1 MKKSILLLAMLPM
14 WALAD
19 DVKITT
25 PSLVV
30 KNDTLT
36 LTCQMDF
43 SVVRAGNFQTY
54 AFTPMLFAGEGEQC
68 TLPPVVITDKKK
80 FKMRKAD
87 RKLAAK
93 GNYSM
98 PYTVMRGMPS
108 QRENSVVNY
117 TLQMPYKPWMEQMK
131 MRIYEEKKEVCIINL
146 PTPEYIKPEPQ
157 LPQAGQICEPCM
169 QMVSYLTP
177 KEEPI
182 KVRNEQ
188 NTLYIQYPVG
198 SSAFDLNIGKNA
210 SEFEKLKR
218 TLTPLTQGDLVTFKS
233 VAVCGY
239 ASPDGSVKTNERLS
253 AERAQ
258 SFAEHLGQT
267 FDFTDS
273 LLHVSSAGEDWDG
286 LISILNAQKPDY
298 AQQALAIID
307 GQPDL
312 DKREAQLKKEMGENY
327 TRMLNDYFPLLRR
340 INISVDFE
348 VREVRNAEAAQLIY
362 TNPKLLSLQEMYG
375 VAKNYEPGTKEYKQ
389 VYEIAATCYPEDV
402 VANINAA
409 SANIISGDFER
420 AQQFMDRVKDDP
432 RAYNNLGVLA
442 WLNGDADKAV
452 EWFTKALQEEPE
464 KAQHNLEY
472 IQ

>member
-1 MKKSILLLAMLPM
+1 MLPV
-14 WALAD
+14 WAMAD

-43 SVVRAGNFQTY
+43 SVVRAENFETY
-54 AFTPMLFAGEGEQC
+54 AFTPELFAGSGEKC

-87 RKLAAK
+87 LKFAES
-93 GNYSM
+93 GYYSR
-98 PYTVMRGMPS
+98 PYVVLPGMPS
-108 QRENSVVNY
+108 KRENVVSY

-131 MRIYEEKKEVCIINL
+131 MRIYEEKKEACIINL
-146 PTPEYIKPEPQ
+146 PTPEFIKPEPK
-157 LPQAGQICEPCM
+157 LPQAGQVCEPCM

-177 KEEPI
+177 EEEPI

-188 NTLYIQYPVG
+188 NTLYIQYPSG
-198 SSAFDLNIGKNA
+198 SSAFDLNFGKNA
-210 SEFEKLKR
+210 SEWSKLN
-218 TLTPLTQGDLVTFKS
+218 TMLTPLTQGDLVTFKS
-233 VAVCGY
+233 IALCGY
-239 ASPDGSVKTNERLS
+239 ASPDGSVKTNNRLS
-253 AERAQ
+253 SERAQ
-258 SFAEHLGQT
+258 AFADYMAQNYH
-267 FDFTDS
+267 FNDS
-273 LLHVSSAGEDWDG
+273 LLHISAAGEDWDG
-286 LISILNAQKPDY
+286 LITILNAQKPEY
-298 AQQALAIID
+298 LEQALAIID

-312 DKREAQLKKEMGENY
+312 DKREAQLKKDLGENY
-327 TRMLNDYFPLLRR
+327 TRMLTDYFPLLRR
-340 INISVDFE
+340 ITISIDFE

-409 SANIISGDFER
+409 SANIISGDFDR
-420 AQQFMDRVKDDP
+420 AQQLMDRVKDDP
-432 RAYNNLGVLA
+432 RACNNLGVLA

-452 EWFTKALQEEPE
+452 EWFTKALQSEPE
-464 KAQHNLEY
+464 KAKQNLDY

>member
-1 MKKSILLLAMLPM
+1 MLPV
-14 WALAD
+14 WAMAD

-43 SVVRAGNFQTY
+43 SVVRAGNFETY
-54 AFTPMLFAGEGEQC
+54 AFTPELFAGSGEKR
-68 TLPPVVITDKKK
+68 TLPPVVITDQKN
-80 FKMRKAD
+80 FKMRKTDLKFAES
-87 RKLAAK
+87 
-93 GNYSM
+93 GYYSR
-98 PYTVMRGMPS
+98 PYVVLPAMPS
-108 QRENSVVNY
+108 KRENVVSY

-131 MRIYEEKKEVCIINL
+131 MRIYEEKKEACIINL
-146 PTPEYIKPEPQ
+146 PTPEFIKPEPK

-177 KEEPI
+177 EEEPI

-188 NTLYIQYPVG
+188 NTLYIQYPSG
-198 SSAFDLNIGKNA
+198 SSAFDLNFGKNA
-210 SEFEKLKR
+210 SEWSKLN
-218 TLTPLTQGDLVTFKS
+218 TMLTPLTQGDLVTFKS
-233 VAVCGY
+233 IALCGY
-239 ASPDGSVKTNERLS
+239 ASPDGSVKTNDRLS
-253 AERAQ
+253 SERAQ
-258 SFAEHLGQT
+258 AFADYMAQNYH
-267 FDFTDS
+267 FNDS
-273 LLHVSSAGEDWDG
+273 LLHINAAGEDWDG
-286 LISILNAQKPDY
+286 LITILNAQKPEY
-298 AQQALAIID
+298 LEQALAIID

-312 DKREAQLKKEMGENY
+312 DKREAQLKKDLGENY
-327 TRMLNDYFPLLRR
+327 TRMLTDYFPLLRR
-340 INISVDFE
+340 ITISIDFE

-409 SANIISGDFER
+409 SANIISGDFDR
-420 AQQFMDRVKDDP
+420 AQQLMDRVKDDP
-432 RAYNNLGVLA
+432 RACNNLGVLA

-452 EWFTKALQEEPE
+452 EWFTKALQSEPE
-464 KAQHNLEY
+464 KAKQNLDY

>member
-1 MKKSILLLAMLPM
+1 MLPV
-14 WALAD
+14 WAMAD

-43 SVVRAGNFQTY
+43 SVVRAENFETY
-54 AFTPMLFAGEGEQC
+54 AFTPELFAGSGEKC

-87 RKLAAK
+87 LKFAES
-93 GNYSM
+93 GYYSR
-98 PYTVMRGMPS
+98 PYVVLPGMPS
-108 QRENSVVNY
+108 KRENVVSY

-131 MRIYEEKKEVCIINL
+131 MRVYEEKKEACIINL
-146 PTPEYIKPEPQ
+146 PTPEFIKPEPK
-157 LPQAGQICEPCM
+157 LPQAGQVCEPCM

-177 KEEPI
+177 EEEPI

-188 NTLYIQYPVG
+188 NTLYIQYPSG
-198 SSAFDLNIGKNA
+198 SSAFDLNFGKNA
-210 SEFEKLKR
+210 SEWSKLN
-218 TLTPLTQGDLVTFKS
+218 TMLTPLTQGDLVTFKS
-233 VAVCGY
+233 IALCGY
-239 ASPDGSVKTNERLS
+239 ASPDGSVKTNNRLS
-253 AERAQ
+253 SERAQ
-258 SFAEHLGQT
+258 AFAEYMAQNYH
-267 FDFTDS
+267 FNDS
-273 LLHVSSAGEDWDG
+273 LLHISAAGEDWDG
-286 LISILNAQKPDY
+286 LLTILNAQKPEY
-298 AQQALAIID
+298 LEQALAIID

-312 DKREAQLKKEMGENY
+312 DKREAQLKKDLGENY
-327 TRMLNDYFPLLRR
+327 TRMLTDYFPLLRR
-340 INISVDFE
+340 ITISIDFE

-375 VAKNYEPGTKEYKQ
+375 VAKSYEPGTKEYKQ

-409 SANIISGDFER
+409 SANIISGDFDR

-432 RAYNNLGVLA
+432 RACNNLGVLA

-452 EWFTKALQEEPE
+452 EWFTKALQSEPE
-464 KAQHNLEY
+464 KAQQNLDY

>member
-1 MKKSILLLAMLPM
+1 MLPV
-14 WALAD
+14 WAMAD

-43 SVVRAGNFQTY
+43 SVVRAGNFETY
-54 AFTPMLFAGEGEQC
+54 AFTPELFAGSGEKR
-68 TLPPVVITDKKK
+68 TLPPVVITDQKN
-80 FKMRKAD
+80 FKMRKTDLKFAES
-87 RKLAAK
+87 
-93 GNYSM
+93 GYYSR
-98 PYTVMRGMPS
+98 PYVVLPAMPS
-108 QRENSVVNY
+108 KRENVVSY
-117 TLQMPYKPWMEQMK
+117 TLQMPYQPWMEQMK
-131 MRIYEEKKEVCIINL
+131 MRIYEEKKEACIINL
-146 PTPEYIKPEPQ
+146 PTPEFIKPEPK
-157 LPQAGQICEPCM
+157 LPQAGQVCEPCM

-188 NTLYIQYPVG
+188 NTLYIQYPSG
-198 SSAFDLNIGKNA
+198 SSAFDLNFGKNA
-210 SEFEKLKR
+210 SEWSKLN
-218 TLTPLTQGDLVTFKS
+218 TMLTPLTQGDLVTFKS
-233 VAVCGY
+233 IALCGY
-239 ASPDGSVKTNERLS
+239 ASPDGSVKTNDRLS
-253 AERAQ
+253 SERAQ
-258 SFAEHLGQT
+258 AFADYMAQNYH
-267 FDFTDS
+267 FNDS
-273 LLHVSSAGEDWDG
+273 LLHISAAGEDWDG
-286 LISILNAQKPDY
+286 LITILNAQKPEY
-298 AQQALAIID
+298 LEQALAIID

-312 DKREAQLKKEMGENY
+312 DKREAQLKKDLGENY
-327 TRMLNDYFPLLRR
+327 TRMLTDYFPLLRR
-340 INISVDFE
+340 ITISIDFE

-409 SANIISGDFER
+409 SANIISGDFDR
-420 AQQFMDRVKDDP
+420 AQQLMDRVKDDP
-432 RAYNNLGVLA
+432 RACNNLGVLA

-452 EWFTKALQEEPE
+452 EWFTKALQSEPE
-464 KAQHNLEY
+464 KAKQNLDY

>member
-1 MKKSILLLAMLPM
+1 MLPV
-14 WALAD
+14 WAMAD

-43 SVVRAGNFQTY
+43 SVVRAGNFETY
-54 AFTPMLFAGEGEQC
+54 AFTPELFAGSGEKR
-68 TLPPVVITDKKK
+68 TLPPVVITDQKK
-80 FKMRKAD
+80 FKMRKTDLKFAES
-87 RKLAAK
+87 
-93 GNYSM
+93 GYYSR
-98 PYTVMRGMPS
+98 PYVVLPAMPS
-108 QRENSVVNY
+108 KRENVVSY

-131 MRIYEEKKEVCIINL
+131 MRIYEEKKEACIINL
-146 PTPEYIKPEPQ
+146 PTPEFIKPEPK
-157 LPQAGQICEPCM
+157 LPQAGQVCEPCM

-188 NTLYIQYPVG
+188 NTLYIQYPSG
-198 SSAFDLNIGKNA
+198 SSAFDLNFGKNA
-210 SEFEKLKR
+210 SEWSKLN
-218 TLTPLTQGDLVTFKS
+218 TMLTPLTQGDLVTFKS
-233 VAVCGY
+233 IALCGY
-239 ASPDGSVKTNERLS
+239 ASPDGSVKTNDRLS
-253 AERAQ
+253 SERAQ
-258 SFAEHLGQT
+258 SFADYMAQNYH
-267 FDFTDS
+267 FNDS
-273 LLHVSSAGEDWDG
+273 LLHISAAGEDWDG
-286 LISILNAQKPDY
+286 LITILNAQKPEY
-298 AQQALAIID
+298 LEQALAIID

-312 DKREAQLKKEMGENY
+312 DKREAQLKKDLGENY
-327 TRMLNDYFPLLRR
+327 TRMLTDYFPLLRR
-340 INISVDFE
+340 ITISIDFE

-409 SANIISGDFER
+409 SANIISGDFDR
-420 AQQFMDRVKDDP
+420 AQQLMDRVKDDP
-432 RAYNNLGVLA
+432 RACNNLGVLA

-452 EWFTKALQEEPE
+452 EWFTKALQSEPE
-464 KAQHNLEY
+464 KAKQNLDY

>member
-1 MKKSILLLAMLPM
+1 MKKSILLLAMLPV
-14 WALAD
+14 WAMAD

-43 SVVRAGNFQTY
+43 SVVRAENFETY
-54 AFTPMLFAGEGEQC
+54 AFTPELFAGSGEKC

-87 RKLAAK
+87 LKFAES
-93 GNYSM
+93 GYYSR
-98 PYTVMRGMPS
+98 PYVVLPGMPS
-108 QRENSVVNY
+108 KRENVVSY

-131 MRIYEEKKEVCIINL
+131 MRVYEEKKEACIINL
-146 PTPEYIKPEPQ
+146 PTPEFIKPEPK
-157 LPQAGQICEPCM
+157 LPQAGQVCEPCM

-177 KEEPI
+177 EEEPI

-188 NTLYIQYPVG
+188 NTLYIQYPSG
-198 SSAFDLNIGKNA
+198 SSAFDLNFGKNA
-210 SEFEKLKR
+210 SEWSKLN
-218 TLTPLTQGDLVTFKS
+218 TMLTPLTQGDLVTFKS
-233 VAVCGY
+233 IALCGY
-239 ASPDGSVKTNERLS
+239 ASPDGSVKTNNRLS
-253 AERAQ
+253 SERAQ
-258 SFAEHLGQT
+258 AFAEYMAQNYH
-267 FDFTDS
+267 FNDS
-273 LLHVSSAGEDWDG
+273 LLHISAAGEDWDG
-286 LISILNAQKPDY
+286 LLTILNAQKPEY
-298 AQQALAIID
+298 LEQALAIID

-312 DKREAQLKKEMGENY
+312 DKREAQLKKDLGENY
-327 TRMLNDYFPLLRR
+327 TRMLTDYFPLLRR
-340 INISVDFE
+340 ITISIDFE

-375 VAKNYEPGTKEYKQ
+375 VAKSYEPGTKEYKQ

-409 SANIISGDFER
+409 SANIISGDFDR

-432 RAYNNLGVLA
+432 RACNNLGVLA

-452 EWFTKALQEEPE
+452 EWFTKALQSEPE
-464 KAQHNLEY
+464 KAQQNLDY

>member
-1 MKKSILLLAMLPM
+1 M
-14 WALAD
+14 
-19 DVKITT
+19 
-25 PSLVV
+25 
-30 KNDTLT
+30 
-36 LTCQMDF
+36 
-43 SVVRAGNFQTY
+43 
-54 AFTPMLFAGEGEQC
+54 
-68 TLPPVVITDKKK
+68 
-80 FKMRKAD
+80 
-87 RKLAAK
+87 
-93 GNYSM
+93 
-98 PYTVMRGMPS
+98 
-108 QRENSVVNY
+108 
-117 TLQMPYKPWMEQMK
+117 
-131 MRIYEEKKEVCIINL
+131 
-146 PTPEYIKPEPQ
+146 
-157 LPQAGQICEPCM
+157 
-169 QMVSYLTP
+169 
-177 KEEPI
+177 
-182 KVRNEQ
+182 
-188 NTLYIQYPVG
+188 
-198 SSAFDLNIGKNA
+198 
-210 SEFEKLKR
+210 
-218 TLTPLTQGDLVTFKS
+218 TFKS

-420 AQQFMDRVKDDP
+420 AQQLMDRVKDDP

>member
-1 MKKSILLLAMLPM
+1 MLPV
-14 WALAD
+14 WAMAD

-43 SVVRAGNFQTY
+43 SVVRAENFETY
-54 AFTPMLFAGEGEQC
+54 AFTPELFAGSGEKC

-80 FKMRKAD
+80 FKMRKTDLKFAES
-87 RKLAAK
+87 
-93 GNYSM
+93 GYYSR
-98 PYTVMRGMPS
+98 PYVVLPAMPS
-108 QRENSVVNY
+108 KRENVVSY
-117 TLQMPYKPWMEQMK
+117 TLQMPYQPWMEQMK
-131 MRIYEEKKEVCIINL
+131 MRIYEEKKEACIINL
-146 PTPEYIKPEPQ
+146 PTPEFIKPEPK
-157 LPQAGQICEPCM
+157 LPQAGQVCEPCM

-177 KEEPI
+177 EEEPI

-188 NTLYIQYPVG
+188 NTLYIQYPSG
-198 SSAFDLNIGKNA
+198 SSAFDLNFGKNA
-210 SEFEKLKR
+210 SEWSKLN
-218 TLTPLTQGDLVTFKS
+218 TMLTPLTQGDLVTFKS
-233 VAVCGY
+233 IALCGY
-239 ASPDGSVKTNERLS
+239 ASPDGSVKTNDRLS
-253 AERAQ
+253 SERAQ
-258 SFAEHLGQT
+258 SFADYMAQNYH
-267 FDFTDS
+267 FNDS
-273 LLHVSSAGEDWDG
+273 LLHISAAGEDWDG
-286 LISILNAQKPDY
+286 LLTILNAQKPEY
-298 AQQALAIID
+298 LEQALAIID

-312 DKREAQLKKEMGENY
+312 DKREAQLKKDLGENY
-327 TRMLNDYFPLLRR
+327 TRMLTDYFPLLRR
-340 INISVDFE
+340 ITISIDFE

-409 SANIISGDFER
+409 SANIISGDFDR
-420 AQQFMDRVKDDP
+420 AQQLMDRVKNDP

-452 EWFTKALQEEPE
+452 EWFTKALQSEPE
-464 KAQHNLEY
+464 KAQQNLDY

>member
-1 MKKSILLLAMLPM
+1 MLPV
-14 WALAD
+14 WAMAD

-43 SVVRAGNFQTY
+43 SVVRAENFETY
-54 AFTPMLFAGEGEQC
+54 AFTPELFAGSGEKC

-87 RKLAAK
+87 LKFAES
-93 GNYSM
+93 GYYSR
-98 PYTVMRGMPS
+98 PYVVLPGMPS
-108 QRENSVVNY
+108 KRENVVSY

-131 MRIYEEKKEVCIINL
+131 MRIYEEKKEACIINL
-146 PTPEYIKPEPQ
+146 PTPEFIKPEPK
-157 LPQAGQICEPCM
+157 LPQAGQVCEPCM

-177 KEEPI
+177 EEEPI

-188 NTLYIQYPVG
+188 NTLYIQYPSG
-198 SSAFDLNIGKNA
+198 SSAFDLNFGKNA
-210 SEFEKLKR
+210 SEWSKLN
-218 TLTPLTQGDLVTFKS
+218 TMLTPLTQGDLVTFKS
-233 VAVCGY
+233 IALCGY
-239 ASPDGSVKTNERLS
+239 ASPDGSVKTNDRLS
-253 AERAQ
+253 SERAQ
-258 SFAEHLGQT
+258 SFADYMAQNYH
-267 FDFTDS
+267 FNDS
-273 LLHVSSAGEDWDG
+273 LLHISAAGEDWDG
-286 LISILNAQKPDY
+286 LLTILNAQKPEY
-298 AQQALAIID
+298 LEQALAIID

-312 DKREAQLKKEMGENY
+312 DKREAQLKKDLGENY
-327 TRMLNDYFPLLRR
+327 TRMLTDYFPLLRR
-340 INISVDFE
+340 ITISIDFE

-409 SANIISGDFER
+409 SANIISGDFDR
-420 AQQFMDRVKDDP
+420 AQQLMDRVKNDP

-452 EWFTKALQEEPE
+452 EWFTKALQSEPE
-464 KAQHNLEY
+464 KAQQNLDY

>member
-1 MKKSILLLAMLPM
+1 MLPV
-14 WALAD
+14 WAMAD

-43 SVVRAGNFQTY
+43 SVVRAGNFETY
-54 AFTPMLFAGEGEQC
+54 AFTPELFAGSGEKR
-68 TLPPVVITDKKK
+68 TLPPVVITDQKK
-80 FKMRKAD
+80 FKMRKTDLKFAES
-87 RKLAAK
+87 
-93 GNYSM
+93 GYYSR
-98 PYTVMRGMPS
+98 PYVVLPAMPS
-108 QRENSVVNY
+108 KRENVVSY
-117 TLQMPYKPWMEQMK
+117 TLQMPYQPWMEQMK
-131 MRIYEEKKEVCIINL
+131 MRVYEEKKEACIINL
-146 PTPEYIKPEPQ
+146 PTPEFIKPEPK

-177 KEEPI
+177 EEEPI

-188 NTLYIQYPVG
+188 NTLYIQYPSG
-198 SSAFDLNIGKNA
+198 SSAFDLNFGKNA
-210 SEFEKLKR
+210 SEWSKLN
-218 TLTPLTQGDLVTFKS
+218 TMLTPLTQGDLVTFKS
-233 VAVCGY
+233 IALCGY
-239 ASPDGSVKTNERLS
+239 ASPDGSVKTNDRLS
-253 AERAQ
+253 SERAQ
-258 SFAEHLGQT
+258 AFADYMAQNYH
-267 FDFTDS
+267 FNDS
-273 LLHVSSAGEDWDG
+273 LLHISAAGEDWDG
-286 LISILNAQKPDY
+286 LITILNAQKPEY
-298 AQQALAIID
+298 LEQALAIID

-312 DKREAQLKKEMGENY
+312 DKREAQLKKDLGENY
-327 TRMLNDYFPLLRR
+327 TRMLTDYFPLLRR
-340 INISVDFE
+340 ITISIDFE

-409 SANIISGDFER
+409 SANIISGDFDR
-420 AQQFMDRVKDDP
+420 AQQLMDRVKDDP
-432 RAYNNLGVLA
+432 RACNNLGVLA

-452 EWFTKALQEEPE
+452 GWFTKALQSEPE
-464 KAQHNLEY
+464 KAKQNLDY

>member
-1 MKKSILLLAMLPM
+1 MLPV
-14 WALAD
+14 WAMAD

-43 SVVRAGNFQTY
+43 SVVRAGNFETY
-54 AFTPMLFAGEGEQC
+54 AFTPELFAGSSEKR
-68 TLPPVVITDKKK
+68 TLPPVVITDQKN
-80 FKMRKAD
+80 FKMRKTDLKFAES
-87 RKLAAK
+87 
-93 GNYSM
+93 GYYSR
-98 PYTVMRGMPS
+98 PYVVLPAMPS
-108 QRENSVVNY
+108 KRENVVSY
-117 TLQMPYKPWMEQMK
+117 TLQMPYQPWMEQMK
-131 MRIYEEKKEVCIINL
+131 MRIYEEKKEACIINL
-146 PTPEYIKPEPQ
+146 PTPEFIKPEPK

-177 KEEPI
+177 KEEPV

-188 NTLYIQYPVG
+188 NTLYIQYPSG
-198 SSAFDLNIGKNA
+198 SSAFDLNFGKNA
-210 SEFEKLKR
+210 SEWSKLN
-218 TLTPLTQGDLVTFKS
+218 TMLTPLTQGDLVTFKS
-233 VAVCGY
+233 IALCGY
-239 ASPDGSVKTNERLS
+239 ASPDGSVKTNDRLS
-253 AERAQ
+253 SERAQ
-258 SFAEHLGQT
+258 SFADYMAQNYN
-267 FDFTDS
+267 FNDS
-273 LLHVSSAGEDWDG
+273 LLHISAAGEDWDG
-286 LISILNAQKPDY
+286 LLTILNAQKPEY
-298 AQQALAIID
+298 LEQALAIID

-312 DKREAQLKKEMGENY
+312 DKREAQLKKDLGENY
-327 TRMLNDYFPLLRR
+327 TRMLTDYFPLLRR
-340 INISVDFE
+340 ITISIDFE

-409 SANIISGDFER
+409 SANIISGDFDR
-420 AQQFMDRVKDDP
+420 AQQLMDRVKNDP
-432 RAYNNLGVLA
+432 RACNNLGVLA

-452 EWFTKALQEEPE
+452 EWFTKALQSEPE
-464 KAQHNLEY
+464 KAKQNLDY

>member
-1 MKKSILLLAMLPM
+1 MLPV
-14 WALAD
+14 WAMAD

-43 SVVRAGNFQTY
+43 SVVRAGNFETY
-54 AFTPMLFAGEGEQC
+54 AFTPELFAGSGEKC

-80 FKMRKAD
+80 FKMRKTDLKFAES
-87 RKLAAK
+87 
-93 GNYSM
+93 GYYSR
-98 PYTVMRGMPS
+98 PYVVLPAMPS
-108 QRENSVVNY
+108 KRENVVSY

-131 MRIYEEKKEVCIINL
+131 MRIYEEKKEACIINL
-146 PTPEYIKPEPQ
+146 PTPEFIKPEPK
-157 LPQAGQICEPCM
+157 LPQAGQVCEPCM

-188 NTLYIQYPVG
+188 NTLYIQYPSG
-198 SSAFDLNIGKNA
+198 SSAFDLNFGKNA
-210 SEFEKLKR
+210 SEWSKLN
-218 TLTPLTQGDLVTFKS
+218 TMLTPLTQGDLVTFKS
-233 VAVCGY
+233 IALCGY
-239 ASPDGSVKTNERLS
+239 ASPDGSVKTNDRLS
-253 AERAQ
+253 SERAQ
-258 SFAEHLGQT
+258 AFADYMAQNYH
-267 FDFTDS
+267 FNDS
-273 LLHVSSAGEDWDG
+273 LLHISAAGEDWDG
-286 LISILNAQKPDY
+286 LITILNAQKPEY
-298 AQQALAIID
+298 LEQALAIID

-312 DKREAQLKKEMGENY
+312 DKREAQLKKDLGENY
-327 TRMLNDYFPLLRR
+327 TRMLTDYFPLLRR
-340 INISVDFE
+340 ITISIDFE

-409 SANIISGDFER
+409 SANIISGDFDR
-420 AQQFMDRVKDDP
+420 AQQLMDRVKDDP
-432 RAYNNLGVLA
+432 RACNNLGVLA

-452 EWFTKALQEEPE
+452 EWFTKALQSEPE
-464 KAQHNLEY
+464 KAKQNLDY

>member
-1 MKKSILLLAMLPM
+1 MLPV
-14 WALAD
+14 WAMAD

-43 SVVRAGNFQTY
+43 SVVRAGNFETY
-54 AFTPMLFAGEGEQC
+54 AFTPELFAGSGEKR
-68 TLPPVVITDKKK
+68 TLPPVVITDQKN
-80 FKMRKAD
+80 FKMRKTDLKFAES
-87 RKLAAK
+87 
-93 GNYSM
+93 GYYSR
-98 PYTVMRGMPS
+98 PYVVLPAMPS
-108 QRENSVVNY
+108 KRENVVSY

-131 MRIYEEKKEVCIINL
+131 MRIYEEKKEACIINL
-146 PTPEYIKPEPQ
+146 PTPEFIKPEPK
-157 LPQAGQICEPCM
+157 LPQAGQVCEPCM

-177 KEEPI
+177 EEEPI

-188 NTLYIQYPVG
+188 NTLYIQYPSG
-198 SSAFDLNIGKNA
+198 SSAFDLNFGKNA
-210 SEFEKLKR
+210 SEWSKLN
-218 TLTPLTQGDLVTFKS
+218 TMLTPLTQGDLVTFKS
-233 VAVCGY
+233 IALCGY
-239 ASPDGSVKTNERLS
+239 ASPDGSVKTNDRLS
-253 AERAQ
+253 SERAQ
-258 SFAEHLGQT
+258 SFADYMAQNYH
-267 FDFTDS
+267 FNDS
-273 LLHVSSAGEDWDG
+273 LLHISAAGEDWDG
-286 LISILNAQKPDY
+286 LLTILNAQKPEY
-298 AQQALAIID
+298 LEQALAIID

-312 DKREAQLKKEMGENY
+312 DKREAQLKKDLGENY
-327 TRMLNDYFPLLRR
+327 TRMLTDYFPLLRR
-340 INISVDFE
+340 ITISIDFE

-409 SANIISGDFER
+409 SANIISGDFDR
-420 AQQFMDRVKDDP
+420 AQQLMDRVKDDP
-432 RAYNNLGVLA
+432 RACNNLGVLA

-452 EWFTKALQEEPE
+452 EWFTKALQSEPE
-464 KAQHNLEY
+464 KAKQNLDY

>member
-1 MKKSILLLAMLPM
+1 MLPV
-14 WALAD
+14 WAMAD

-43 SVVRAGNFQTY
+43 SVVRAGNFETY
-54 AFTPMLFAGEGEQC
+54 AFTPELFAGSGEKR
-68 TLPPVVITDKKK
+68 TLPPVVITDQKK
-80 FKMRKAD
+80 FKMRKTDLKFAES
-87 RKLAAK
+87 
-93 GNYSM
+93 GYYSR
-98 PYTVMRGMPS
+98 PYVVLPAMPS
-108 QRENSVVNY
+108 KRENVVSY

-131 MRIYEEKKEVCIINL
+131 MRIYEEKKEACIINL
-146 PTPEYIKPEPQ
+146 PTPEFIKPELK
-157 LPQAGQICEPCM
+157 LPQAGQVCEPCM

-177 KEEPI
+177 EEEPI

-188 NTLYIQYPVG
+188 NTLYIQYPSG
-198 SSAFDLNIGKNA
+198 SSAFDLNFGKNA
-210 SEFEKLKR
+210 SEWSKLN
-218 TLTPLTQGDLVTFKS
+218 TMLTPLTQGDLVTFKS
-233 VAVCGY
+233 IALCGY
-239 ASPDGSVKTNERLS
+239 ASPDGSVKTNDRLS
-253 AERAQ
+253 SERAQ
-258 SFAEHLGQT
+258 AFADYMAQNYH
-267 FDFTDS
+267 FNDS
-273 LLHVSSAGEDWDG
+273 LLHISAAGEDWDG
-286 LISILNAQKPDY
+286 LITILNAQKPEY
-298 AQQALAIID
+298 LEQALAIID

-312 DKREAQLKKEMGENY
+312 DKREAQLKKDLGENY
-327 TRMLNDYFPLLRR
+327 TRMLTDYFPLLRR
-340 INISVDFE
+340 ITISIDFE

-409 SANIISGDFER
+409 SANIISGDFDR
-420 AQQFMDRVKDDP
+420 AQQLMDRVKDDP
-432 RAYNNLGVLA
+432 RACNNLGVLA

-452 EWFTKALQEEPE
+452 EWFTKALQSEPE
-464 KAQHNLEY
+464 KAKQNLDY